1 MDFTLTLDK
10 ILELPNDILK
20 ASEKYNEYSELLRK
34 KVYDDYDFKELR
46 ENIEEKFDKF
56 KDAKFLYNFPVES
69 NIRTTP
75 TYQVREGSTSN
86 TPISKVEQAI
96 VKKVDNQIW
105 MNEFYNSLMTVAA
118 KLTLQEAYYLVDSFF
133 SHKSEEIIAEKLGIC
148 KMTLQNVKKSCLI
161 KLWIELRTL
170 DEEDE

>member
-20 ASEKYNEYSELLRK
+20 TSEKYDEYSELLRK

-46 ENIEEKFDKF
+46 EKIEKKFDKF
-56 KDAKFLYNFPVES
+56 KDMKYLYNFPVES
-69 NIRTTP
+69 SIRITP
-75 TYQVREGSTSN
+75 TYQVKEGSTSN
-86 TPISKVEQAI
+86 SPISKVEQAI
-96 VKKVDNQIW
+96 VKKVDSQLW
-105 MNEFYNSLMTVAA
+105 MNCFYDSLMKVAA
-118 KLTLQEAYYLVDSFF
+118 KLTLQEASYLVDSFF
-133 SHKSEEIIAEKLGIC
+133 SHKSEDIIAEKLGIC
-148 KMTLQNVKKSCLI
+148 KMTLQNIKKSCLI